1 LSLPQ
6 ELAVPKQKRALTNI
20 QFCVDISGSMTAKFG
35 QGSRYDAAMKA
46 INEFLDFRTGDS
58 FGLTFFGNNYL
69 HWVPLT
75 SDPSA
80 FRCCIPFMRPE
91 NNVPGF
97 GGTEIGKAVLGCRE
111 MLVSRS
117 EGDRMLIL
125 VTDGWSSDLEG
136 GAEIEIAKRLKRDGI
151 TLFAVNIQ
159 ESEARGE
166 IVNMARLTGGEVF
179 NPGDT
184 RALGEVQTHRPDDEG
199 QARTGRRRARRLVLP
214 VLHRGPRGARP
225 LRARAAGPQIHA
237 MVTLFAT
244 AGALLL
250 ALVGE
255 LLHSRRV
262 RRVARLAFGSDAA
275 PARGRAS
282 CRSCACSRTVVWP
295 GDSARCSRASRAF
308 TRASRSPTRSIG
320 T

>member
-1 LSLPQ
+1 MFGHPWLLLLLGLPLLQLGWVWQRHSRRVVVPFDHGVRGSGWVVRALLRLGESLPALLLAVAVLLLALPQ

-35 QGSRYDAAMKA
+35 SGSRYDAAMKA
-46 INEFLDFRTGDS
+46 INDFLDFRSGDA

-80 FRCCIPFMRPE
+80 FRCAIPFMRPE

-111 MLVSRS
+111 VLCSRS

-125 VTDGWSSDLEG
+125 VTDGWSSDLG
-136 GAEIEIAKRLKRDGI
+136 NGAEMEIAKRLKRDGI

-166 IVNMARLTGGEVF
+166 IVNLARLTGGEVW

-184 RALGEVQTHRPDDEG
+184 KALADVFQHIDKMTKAKLEQGIAELVDWFFPFCIAGLAVLGLYGLVQLG
-199 QARTGRRRARRLVLP
+199 
-214 VLHRGPRGARP
+214 
-225 LRARAAGPQIHA
+225 LRHTP
-237 MVTLFAT
+237 
-244 AGALLL
+244 
-250 ALVGE
+250 
-255 LLHSRRV
+255 
-262 RRVARLAFGSDAA
+262 
-275 PARGRAS
+275 
-282 CRSCACSRTVVWP
+282 W
-295 GDSARCSRASRAF
+295 
-308 TRASRSPTRSIG
+308 
-320 T
+320 

>member
-1 LSLPQ
+1 MFGRPWMLLLLVLPLLQLFWVWQRTSRRVVLPFDHGGRGSGWLLRWTLGLGESLPALLVAVVILLLSLPQ
-6 ELAVPKQKRALTNI
+6 ELAAPKQKRSLTNI
-20 QFCVDISGSMTAKFG
+20 QFCVDISGSMTARFG
-35 QGSRYDAAMKA
+35 SGTRYDASMKA
-46 INEFLDFRTGDS
+46 INQFLDYREGDA

-80 FRCCIPFMRPE
+80 FRCSIPFMRPE

-125 VTDGWSSDLEG
+125 VTDGWSSDLSG

-159 ESEARGE
+159 DSDARGE
-166 IVNMARLTGGEVF
+166 IVNLARMTGGEVF

-184 RALGEVQTHRPDDEG
+184 NALEGVFQRIDEMAKAKIEQG
-199 QARTGRRRARRLVLP
+199 TAELVDWFWP
-214 VLHRGPRGARP
+214 FAI
-225 LRARAAGPQIHA
+225 AGLS
-237 MVTLFAT
+237 VVGLY
-244 AGALLL
+244 ALLML
-250 ALVGE
+250 GL
-255 LLHSRRV
+255 RYT
-262 RRVARLAFGSDAA
+262 
-275 PARGRAS
+275 P
-282 CRSCACSRTVVWP
+282 W
-295 GDSARCSRASRAF
+295 
-308 TRASRSPTRSIG
+308 
-320 T
+320 

>member
-1 LSLPQ
+1 MFGRPWLLLLLVLPLIQLFWVWQRTSRRVALPFDHGGRGSGWLLRGALGFGESLPALLCAVVVLILSLPQ
-6 ELAVPKQKRALTNI
+6 ELAAPKQKRALTNI

-35 QGSRYDAAMKA
+35 SGTRYDASMKA
-46 INEFLDFRTGDS
+46 INAFLDYRTGDA

-80 FRCCIPFMRPE
+80 FRCSIPFMRPE

-125 VTDGWSSDLEG
+125 ITDGWSSDLSG
-136 GAEIEIAKRLKRDGI
+136 GAEMEIAKRLKRDGI

-159 ESEARGE
+159 DQDARGE
-166 IVNMARLTGGEVF
+166 IVNLARMTGGEVF

-184 RALGEVQTHRPDDEG
+184 EALDGVFKRIDDM
-199 QARTGRRRARRLVLP
+199 
-214 VLHRGPRGARP
+214 
-225 LRARAAGPQIHA
+225 ARAKIEQGTAELVDWFWPFAVAGLSI
-237 MVTLFAT
+237 L
-244 AGALLL
+244 GLYALLML
-250 ALVGE
+250 GL
-255 LLHSRRV
+255 RYT
-262 RRVARLAFGSDAA
+262 
-275 PARGRAS
+275 P
-282 CRSCACSRTVVWP
+282 W
-295 GDSARCSRASRAF
+295 
-308 TRASRSPTRSIG
+308 
-320 T
+320 